1 MKGQIRALEILTTR
15 FAANGISAYAL
26 TAMEAAGERLLADVV
41 AINEPDADLRARVER
56 LGGRVFVLPMRNRDP
71 IAYAAR
77 LARIV
82 RDGGYDVVHAHG
94 NSCTLLT
101 EMWAAKRGGAGI
113 RIAHAHNTACRQKLL
128 HALLRRPFDRSY
140 TAAAAC
146 GNEAGRFLF
155 RDRPFT
161 VLNNGVDTGRF
172 AFDPE
177 ARARLR
183 AEMGHAGRRVL
194 RAVGGYSAP

>member
-71 IAYAAR
+71 IAYAAK

-82 RDGGYDVVHAHG
+82 RDGG
-94 NSCTLLT
+94 
-101 EMWAAKRGGAGI
+101 
-113 RIAHAHNTACRQKLL
+113 
-128 HALLRRPFDRSY
+128 
-140 TAAAAC
+140 
-146 GNEAGRFLF
+146 
-155 RDRPFT
+155 
-161 VLNNGVDTGRF
+161 
-172 AFDPE
+172 
-177 ARARLR
+177 
-183 AEMGHAGRRVL
+183 
-194 RAVGGYSAP
+194 